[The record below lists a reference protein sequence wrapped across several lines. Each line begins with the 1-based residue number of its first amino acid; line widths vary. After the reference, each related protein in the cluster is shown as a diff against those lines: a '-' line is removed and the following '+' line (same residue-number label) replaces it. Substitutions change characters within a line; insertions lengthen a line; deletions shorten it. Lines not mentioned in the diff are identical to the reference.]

1 MDEAGLLREIE
12 DLQRLIDYKGFEV
25 RSLEES
31 DWDTLVGWWKWW
43 RWAIMPKDFLPE
55 NGTGGIMVVKDGVCV
70 VAGFLY
76 TTNAKVVILDFIVSN
91 PSYKNKNRKTAVEV
105 LIKEA
110 EVRAK
115 RLKCKHI
122 FSISKSTHLIDA
134 HKELGWIVDN
144 KPSYEII
151 KNL

>member
-1 MDEAGLLREIE
+1 MDEAGLLDEIE
-12 DLQRLIDYKGFEV
+12 GLQRLIDYKGFEV
-25 RSLEES
+25 RGLEES

-43 RWAIMPKDFLPE
+43 RWTIMPKDFLPE
-55 NGTGGIMVVKDGVCV
+55 NGTGGIMVIKNGVCV

-91 PSYKNKNRKTAVEV
+91 PGYKNKDRKTAIEV

-110 EVRAK
+110 ETKAK
-115 RLKCKHI
+115 KLKCKYM
-122 FSISKSTHLIDA
+122 FSISKNVHLIDA

>member
-12 DLQRLIDYKGFEV
+12 DLQRLIDHRGFEV
-25 RSLEES
+25 RGLEES
-31 DWDTLVGWWKWW
+31 DWDTLVSWWEWW
-43 RWAIMPKDFLPE
+43 RWGKMNKDFLPE

-91 PSYKNKNRKTAVEV
+91 PSYKNKNRKTAIEV

-110 EVRAK
+110 EVKAK
-115 RLKCKHI
+115 ELKCKHM
-122 FSISKSTHLIDA
+122 FSIGRSTHLISA
-134 HKELGWIVDN
+134 HEELGWFVDK

>member
-1 MDEAGLLREIE
+1 MDEVELLDEIRTLE
-12 DLQRLIDYKGFEV
+12 KLIDYKGFEV
-25 RSLEES
+25 RDLEES

-55 NGTGGIMVVKDGVCV
+55 NGTGGVMVVKNGVCV

-76 TTNAKVVILDFIVSN
+76 TTNAKVMILDFIVSN
-91 PSYKNKNRKTAVEV
+91 PDYKDKDRKTAVEI

-110 EVRAK
+110 EIKAK
-115 RLKCKHI
+115 NLKCKYM
-122 FSISKSTHLIDA
+122 FSISKSTHLINA
-134 HKELGWIVDN
+134 HKELGWVVDS

>member
-1 MDEAGLLREIE
+1 MDEAGLLDEIE
-12 DLQRLIDYKGFEV
+12 GLQRLIDYKGFEV
-25 RSLEES
+25 RGLEES

-43 RWAIMPKDFLPE
+43 RWTIMPKDFLPE
-55 NGTGGIMVVKDGVCV
+55 NGTGGIMVIKNGVCV

-91 PSYKNKNRKTAVEV
+91 PGYKNKDRKTAIEV

-110 EVRAK
+110 EHKAK
-115 RLKCKHI
+115 ELKCKHM
-122 FSISKSTHLIDA
+122 FSISKNAHLIDA